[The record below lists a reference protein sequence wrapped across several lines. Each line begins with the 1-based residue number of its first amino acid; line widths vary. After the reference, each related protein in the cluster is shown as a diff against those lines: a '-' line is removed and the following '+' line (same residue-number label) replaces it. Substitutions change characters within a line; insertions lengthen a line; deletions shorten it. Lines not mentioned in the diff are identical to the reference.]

1 MGITRSSVMQI
12 ARDFGYD
19 IVERKLTRSDVYTAD
34 EVFLT
39 GTAAEVTPVREVD
52 DRPIGNG
59 TRGPITKEIQ
69 QTYFAAVKGQDD
81 RYSDWVEL
89 VG

>member
-1 MGITRSSVMQI
+1 MTI
-12 ARDFGYD
+12 ARDLGYE
-19 IVERKLTRSDVYTAD
+19 ISERKLTRSDVYTAD
-34 EVFLT
+34 EVFLS
-39 GTAAEVTPVREVD
+39 GTAAEVTPVKEVD

-69 QTYFAAVKGQDD
+69 QTFFAAVKGQDD
-81 RYSDWVEL
+81 RYSSWVEL

>member
-1 MGITRSSVMQI
+1 MGITRNAVMTI
-12 ARDFGYD
+12 ARDLGYE
-19 IVERKLTRSDVYTAD
+19 ISEREMTRSDVYTAD

-59 TRGPITKEIQ
+59 ERGPITKEIQ
-69 QTYFAAVKGQDD
+69 QTFFAAVKGQDD
-81 RYSDWVEL
+81 RYSRWVEL